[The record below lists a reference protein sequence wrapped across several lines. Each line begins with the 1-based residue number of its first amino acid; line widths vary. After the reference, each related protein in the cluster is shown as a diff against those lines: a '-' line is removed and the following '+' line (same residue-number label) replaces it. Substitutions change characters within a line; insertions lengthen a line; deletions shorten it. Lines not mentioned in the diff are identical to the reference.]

1 MWSKSPKAGDREVDF
16 GQLVVEKVFK
26 FSQHCNLCE
35 YDSSQAHTLRM
46 HMREGDFGQLVVVL
60 GKVGPPVLS
69 LGPRRASRGGKD
81 ADEYDLHF

>member
-1 MWSKSPKAGDREVDF
+1 MGDREVDF
-16 GQLVVEKVFK
+16 GRLVVVVVEKVFK

-35 YDSSQAHTLRM
+35 YDSSQAHTLKM

-69 LGPRRASRGGKD
+69 LGPRRASRGGQGCG
-81 ADEYDLHF
+81 